1 MPTPIRMVSYNW
13 DHFQPLACGDVTPEG
28 VDFRLDR
35 TTSIRAFVTDETIDV
50 SESSLSLHLI
60 RLSQGDDRFV
70 GLPVFPMRSFRHR
83 CFLVRRDSP
92 LRDFADLVGKRIGTD
107 AWPNTGNTWSRA
119 AMRERGVDIARV
131 TWIVGPVEDP
141 GPSESNAS
149 IAPYPP
155 HVAPAPTG
163 KTLVGM
169 LLAGEVDALLIPFP
183 PRGFFTPGSPIVHL
197 FRDYRAVE
205 QAYFRRVGYCPG
217 IHVVVMRRAVFARE
231 PSLAP
236 RLVAAFEESKRRWR
250 EDRRVLADT
259 TPWILA
265 ELEDTAAILGEDW
278 QPYGIAPNRA
288 MLAAFC
294 VEQLAQGLVTQPLDP
309 DTAFA
314 DYAAVAGQ

>member
-1 MPTPIRMVSYNW
+1 MTPIRMVSYNW
-13 DHFQPLACGDVTPEG
+13 DHFQPLACGDVVPEG
-28 VDFRLDR
+28 MAFTLDR
-35 TTSIRAFVTDETIDV
+35 TTSIRNFVDDATIDV

-60 RLSQGDDRFV
+60 RLSRGDDRFV

-119 AMRERGVDIARV
+119 AIRERGMDIAQM
-131 TWIVGPVEDP
+131 TWVVGPVED
-141 GPSESNAS
+141 GDAALSGG
-149 IAPYPP
+149 APEVAYPP
-155 HVAPAPTG
+155 HVENAPAG

-169 LLAGEVDALLIPFP
+169 LHAGEVDALLIPFP
-183 PRGFFTPGSPIVHL
+183 PHGSFTPESRIVHL
-197 FRDYRAVE
+197 FRDYRSVE
-205 QAYFRRVGYCPG
+205 RDYYRRVGYCPG
-217 IHVVVMRRAVFARE
+217 IHVVVMRREVFERE

-250 EDRRVLADT
+250 DDRRRFADT

-265 ELEDTAAILGEDW
+265 ELEETAAVFGEDW
-278 QPYGIAPNRA
+278 QPAGIEPNRKMIA
-288 MLAAFC
+288 DFC
-294 VEQLAQGLVTQPLDP
+294 AEQLAQGLVTQPLNP

-314 DYAAVAGQ
+314 DYAAATR